1 MKEGEK
7 VKITVHIHS
16 NNGRVIEI
24 PDGIMDPSE
33 NNNKKL
39 SHEEFKAALQSLAE
53 LSMKIHGPD
62 AKPLSDYAMSRE
74 SIYEDHP

>member
-1 MKEGEK
+1 MI
-7 VKITVHIHS
+7 ITIYTYSNS

-24 PDGIMDPSE
+24 PDGTKDPLTT
-33 NNNKKL
+33 NNKQL
-39 SHEEFKAALQSLAE
+39 SLEEFDQIVARLAA